1 MTENIGPTDN
11 EPTDNEPTDDDSTTK
26 ETEKDLAESLD
37 DQDAQAEKRSILFVV
52 YPILLVLVAGTAV
65 LGTIL
70 FYGGESA
77 NEEEVAQT
85 QFQGDIFGYKINPDS
100 RGIFIPP
107 ITAELVSVQPSDAY
121 TKLAMVRLQLIVESK
136 VIQRW
141 NGLPPE
147 VQDILRGNIR
157 EQITL
162 VLGEKTTAQ
171 LQSYDKD
178 DRDQYAQA
186 LRNHINM
193 YVFNQFSGAKNEK
206 NVKKGQPKKSFK
218 THFPKD
224 PIKKVIFYEMLV
236 VNN

>member
-1 MTENIGPTDN
+1 MTENIDSTD
-11 EPTDNEPTDDDSTTK
+11 DEPTDDNSTTE
-26 ETEKDLAESLD
+26 ETARGSVESPD
-37 DQDAQAEKRSILFVV
+37 DQKAQAEKRSILFVV
-52 YPILLVLVAGTAV
+52 YPILLVLVAGVAV

-77 NEEEVAQT
+77 NEAEVDQT

-107 ITAELVSVQPSDAY
+107 ITAELVSVQPSDDY

-136 VIQRW
+136 VMQRW
-141 NGLPPE
+141 DGLQPQ

-171 LQSYDKD
+171 LQSYENDT
-178 DRDQYAQA
+178 RDQYAQA
-186 LRNHINM
+186 LQNHINM
-193 YVFNQFSGAKNEK
+193 YVFNQFSGARNEK
-206 NVKKGQPKKSFK
+206 KIKKGQPKKSFK

>member
-1 MTENIGPTDN
+1 MTENIDSTD
-11 EPTDNEPTDDDSTTK
+11 DEPTDDNSTTE
-26 ETEKDLAESLD
+26 ETARESVENPD
-37 DQDAQAEKRSILFVV
+37 EQKAQAEKRSILLVV
-52 YPILLVLVAGTAV
+52 YPILLVLAVGVAV

-77 NEEEVAQT
+77 NEAEVDQT

-107 ITAELVSVQPSDAY
+107 ITAELVSVQPSDDY

-136 VIQRW
+136 VMQRW
-141 NGLPPE
+141 DGLQPQ
-147 VQDILRGNIR
+147 V
-157 EQITL
+157 QITL

-171 LQSYDKD
+171 LQSYEKD
-178 DRDQYAQA
+178 TRDQYAQA
-186 LRNHINM
+186 LQNHINM